1 MRSKRQLLKLAEK
14 TSAKHSC
21 LPPHYPREP
30 FSRST
35 RANVGKMHY
44 IERGPLFRE
53 GLSTVVLSV
62 LIHDLALQLRRSV
75 DLTVVPAMLS

>member
-1 MRSKRQLLKLAEK
+1 MRSKRQLLKLAVK

-21 LPPHYPREP
+21 LPPHYPRDP
-30 FSRST
+30 FSCNT

-44 IERGPLFRE
+44 IERGPLFR

-62 LIHDLALQLRRSV
+62 LIHDLTLQLRRSV
-75 DLTVVPAMLS
+75 YLTVVPAMLS